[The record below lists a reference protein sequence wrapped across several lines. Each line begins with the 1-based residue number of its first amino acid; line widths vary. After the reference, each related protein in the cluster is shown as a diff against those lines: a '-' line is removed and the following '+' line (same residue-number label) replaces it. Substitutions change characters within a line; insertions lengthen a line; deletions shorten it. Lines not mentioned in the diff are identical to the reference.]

1 MKPKIFRIQGIAVFV
16 VLVGLIGLFL
26 VLFLD
31 KIIKDTLEEQGSRVM
46 ESQIDI
52 ASLSTSL
59 MSQSMDIAN
68 LQVANA
74 DKLDENLVQA
84 GRIKFDFDGG
94 RAMSKKVIIDNMSL
108 EGLRLNQK
116 RETPAKPYK
125 PAREEPETGKEPED
139 KSSSDFGLPQGLD
152 FKDPKDILK
161 NEKLE
166 TLEVVEKTKGDFEA
180 LKTKWENKVD
190 QQLSKESL
198 AQIQKRLKDLE
209 AKSKNLKDPSAIA
222 SMATEIQD
230 LQKDIQ
236 TRIDTVQNFQKD
248 LETDIRQ
255 AQKLASQIKDLPK
268 KDFDRLK
275 KKYSLDLKGGT
286 GLVSKMVSGPMKD
299 HFDKAWEFY
308 KKISPYL
315 KSDSDSE
322 SKPEQKPEKRE
333 RGKGE
338 FIKFSSPNPF
348 PDFLIRQGK
357 LSMNMWGQDV
367 EGEFQGLTD
376 DPKVYG
382 KPFNLNLQGSENEA
396 FKQFKL
402 KLVLDRTGAKPA
414 DYLETHVDSLKIK
427 PASLGDWATLNQG
440 LADING
446 KIDIKSEQNIMG
458 NFTVKVHDASF
469 IQNGEAD
476 NEISR
481 ALGNV
486 LKSIRKFLIQ
496 GVINGTPEGFNLTIK
511 SDLDEVLNKSLK
523 KLFDEKIKT
532 FEADLKKSIVA
543 STSQPLSEANSS
555 VAGLMDF
562 RKILNAEEGISKDLL
577 SQATE
582 KALMGKIPGSD
593 SLLKKFKL
601 PF

>member
-1 MKPKIFRIQGIAVFV
+1 MKPKIFRIQGIVVFV

-31 KIIKDTLEEQGSRVM
+31 KIIKDTIEEQGSRVM

-59 MSQSMDIAN
+59 LSQSMDIEN
-68 LQVANA
+68 LEIANA

-94 RAMSKKVIIDNMSL
+94 RALSKKVVIDNMRL

-116 RETPAKPYK
+116 RETPAKPYRS
-125 PAREEPETGKEPED
+125 AREKPEAGKDSED
-139 KSSSDFGLPQGLD
+139 QPSSDFGMPQGLD
-152 FKDPKDILK
+152 FKNPKDILK

-166 TLEVVEKTKGDFEA
+166 TLEVVEKTKGDLEA
-180 LKTKWENKVD
+180 LKTKWQNQVD

-198 AQIQKRLKDLE
+198 AQIQQRLKDLE

-222 SMATEIQD
+222 SITTDIQD

-236 TRIDTVQNFQKD
+236 TRIDTIQNFKKD
-248 LETDIRQ
+248 LEIDIRQ

-286 GLVSKMVSGPMKD
+286 GLVSKMVSGPMKS
-299 HFDKAWEFY
+299 HIDKAWKYY
-308 KKISPYL
+308 KKLSPYL
-315 KSDSDSE
+315 KSDTDSE

-333 RGKGE
+333 RGKGQY
-338 FIKFSSPNPF
+338 IKFSSPNPF

-357 LSMNMWGQDV
+357 LSMNVWDQDV
-367 EGEFQGLTD
+367 SGEFQGLTN

-382 KPFNLNLQGSENEA
+382 KPFNLNLQGSQNGE
-396 FKQFKL
+396 FKEFKL
-402 KLVLDRTGAKPA
+402 KLVLDRTGAEVA
-414 DYLETHVDSLKIK
+414 DYMETQVKSLKIK
-427 PASLGDWATLNQG
+427 PVSFGNWATLSEG
-440 LADING
+440 FADING
-446 KIDIKSEQNIMG
+446 KIDIQNLQSLLG
-458 NFTVKVHDASF
+458 KFTVNVHGASF
-469 IQNGEAD
+469 LQNGEAD
-476 NEISR
+476 DEISR
-481 ALGNV
+481 VLGNV

-496 GVINGTPEGFNLTIK
+496 GVVKGTPDGYNLTIK
-511 SDLDEVLNKSLK
+511 SDLDEILNKSLK
-523 KLFDEKIKT
+523 KLFDKKIKS
-532 FEADLKKSIVA
+532 FEADLKKSIIA
-543 STSQPLSEANSS
+543 STSQPLSEANGSI
-555 VAGLMDF
+555 AGLVDF
-562 RKILNAEEGISKDLL
+562 RKILNTEEGISKDLL
-577 SQATE
+577 DQATE
-582 KALMGKIPGSD
+582 KALMGKIPGGD
-593 SLLKKFKL
+593 SLLKEFKL